1 MKLETDFPLVLR
13 TLVNGQIDFIA
24 VGAVAAIAQGVIAT
38 TEDVDVVYSREPEN
52 LKRIVATL
60 APFEPY
66 LRGSSW
72 IAISTRRTLFAKRP
86 EFHLRNDNG
95 ER

>member
-38 TEDVDVVYSREPEN
+38 TEDVDVV
-52 LKRIVATL
+52 IH
-60 APFEPY
+60 
-66 LRGSSW
+66 
-72 IAISTRRTLFAKRP
+72 AIPKI
-86 EFHLRNDNG
+86 
-95 ER
+95 